1 MLEHYF
7 HCLDILNFI
16 LVGCIGSS
24 LGHMGSSS
32 LTKDRTCVPS
42 LEGRF
47 LTIGPQGR
55 SLDVL
60 NVKSVLRV
68 ECKSCQD
75 ILMLVAPKFGHGGGG
90 YSWGRGWIW

>member
-1 MLEHYF
+1 
-7 HCLDILNFI
+7 
-16 LVGCIGSS
+16 
-24 LGHMGSSS
+24 MGSSS

-47 LTIGPQGR
+47 LTIGPPGT

-68 ECKSCQD
+68 ECKSCQG
-75 ILMLVAPKFGHGGGG
+75 IPMLVAPKFGHGGWRLFLGKG
-90 YSWGRGWIW
+90 LDLVELEPKAPPELH